1 MLDLLTILLVL
12 SLAFMLAWAGLAT
25 YFSIKFAVVL
35 LKITDAIEE
44 SLDILDA
51 RYASIS
57 KILEIPIFYD
67 SPQVKQVLSDIKE
80 SREAILYV
88 ANLVGK
94 IEGPAEQSNEDLE
107 GDNGDLS

>member
-1 MLDLLTILLVL
+1 MLDLSTVTLLLLVIILL
-12 SLAFMLAWAGLAT
+12 AWSAVAS
-25 YFSIKFAVVL
+25 YFSIKFALKL

-44 SLDILDA
+44 SLDILDI

-67 SPQVKQVLSDIKE
+67 SPQIRQVLSDVRE

-88 ANLVGK
+88 ANLVGR
-94 IEGPAEQSNEDLE
+94 IEDGQEKEESLE